1 MKEFK
6 IKVAAINLGGD
17 KGKSTLM
24 ANMFMANLPN
34 ATYIDVETINS
45 GAQDLGVDVE
55 NFKGRQFKNIYNEIV
70 VSDCAII
77 DVGASNCEAFLDGLT
92 KFEDGHDEIDIFVIP
107 TTPGQKCDIDTI
119 KTVRMLASI
128 GVPAEKIRIIFNR
141 VQESVTDEFPVI
153 LKFAELDKQ
162 CIADANAAVFEA
174 EIFNLLSKRKITVAK
189 ALEDTT
195 DYKAATRAARA
206 AGDERAETRALDDLA
221 IQKQAKSTA
230 RHLRRVFEI
239 VTADIRA

>member
-1 MKEFK
+1 MEELN
-6 IKVAAINLGGD
+6 IKVLAINLGGD
-17 KGKSTLM
+17 KGKTTLM
-24 ANMFMANLPN
+24 ANMFLANLPN
-34 ATYIDVETINS
+34 AAFIEVESVNS
-45 GAQDLGVDVE
+45 GAKDLGVTVVS
-55 NFKGRQFKNIYNEIV
+55 FKGRQFKYIYNEIV
-70 VSDCAII
+70 ASDCAII

-92 KFEDGHDEIDIFVIP
+92 KFEDGHDEIDLFVIP

-119 KTVRMLASI
+119 KTVRMLASL

-153 LKFAELDKQ
+153 LKFSELDKQ
-162 CIADANAAVFEA
+162 CIADANAVVFES
-174 EIFNLLSKRKITVAK
+174 EIFDLLSKRKITVAK
-189 ALEDTT
+189 ALKDTT

-206 AGDERAETRALDDLA
+206 AGDEHAETRALDDLA

-230 RHLRRVFEI
+230 RHLRRVFDI